1 MHKWPDVLIVDDEKN
16 MRFLASEVFRLEGI
30 NAASVGDGCQA
41 LDYFEDVRSKGGSMP
56 RVVILD
62 MMMPCMDGFEVYE
75 NVSGA
80 PWIKDTVLLIATA
93 ARDIKL
99 TQRLA
104 TFYILYKPYEV
115 TALLDRVREVA
126 PDLFSSAAGH

>member
-41 LDYFEDVRSKGGSMP
+41 LDYFEDVRSKGGVMP

-75 NVSGA
+75 KISGA
-80 PWIKDTVLLIATA
+80 PWIKDTVILVATA
-93 ARDIKL
+93 SRDIKL
-99 TQRLA
+99 TQRVA
-104 TFYILYKPYEV
+104 KFHIVYKPYEV
-115 TALLDRVREVA
+115 TAMLERVREVA
-126 PDLFSSAAGH
+126 PDLFGSAAAS